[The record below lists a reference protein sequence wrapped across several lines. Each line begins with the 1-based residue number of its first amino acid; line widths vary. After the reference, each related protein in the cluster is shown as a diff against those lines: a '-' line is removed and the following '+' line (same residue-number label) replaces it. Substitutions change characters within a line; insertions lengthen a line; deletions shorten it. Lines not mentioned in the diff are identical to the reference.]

1 MLPDIKGSCPFAEDS
16 FSRFPSQSNMYGL
29 CQAGDQ
35 ELLAATLKGKVVCF
49 RYQDLQQ
56 KIRPVAKEVQFTYIP
71 VDAEIV
77 SIDAFNKS
85 PPNRGL
91 VVGITFIK
99 DSGDKAT
106 PFLNIYCDYEPGSE
120 FNLESIAQS
129 CLNLELQF
137 TPFQLYHT
145 ELQFAEGQRETVFLL
160 SGHDQRIHLY
170 KENASLH
177 QFEEQPVERFFP
189 ELKELPSNVL
199 WLDVL
204 SIDDGRRLTAFGCQ
218 NGCVGLALVNQRGP
232 EILQSWRLQ
241 QDSPIST
248 VSLFPLKLPAH
259 NSNTEGLRVDEV
271 SEVTEYNLL
280 VTSTIEMAVVYRDV
294 ERCGVS
300 RPVCLSDSD
309 QCDAVLCALL
319 IDLDFDGQL
328 EVLLGTYGQDLLCYK
343 FQQPVGATE
352 GQFRLMWRRSFRSSL
367 LSIIYLDLTGDGVKE
382 LAILTIKGLH
392 ILQHSLTSTADLVL
406 QRLADRVAKLSDAPK
421 DQPITKQD
429 CERITASTNNGQNAS
444 AS

>member
-1 MLPDIKGSCPFAEDS
+1 MLPDTKGSCPFAEDS
-16 FSRFPSQSNMYGL
+16 FSRFPSQSNIYGL

-49 RYQDLQQ
+49 RYQDLQH

-145 ELQFAEGQRETVFLL
+145 ELQFGEGLRETVFLL

-177 QFEEQPVERFFP
+177 QFEEQPVEKFFP

-204 SIDDGRRLTAFGCQ
+204 SMDDCRRLTTFGCQ

-232 EILQSWRLQ
+232 EIVQSWRLQ

-248 VSLFPLKLPAH
+248 VLLFPLKLPAH
-259 NSNTEGLRVDEV
+259 SSSEGLHVA
-271 SEVTEYNLL
+271 EVTEYNLL

-294 ERCGVS
+294 ERNGVS
-300 RPVCLSDSD
+300 KPVCLTDSD

-319 IDLDFDGQL
+319 IDLDFDGQQ

-343 FQQPVGATE
+343 FQQPIGATE
-352 GQFRLMWRRSFRSSL
+352 GQFQLMWRRSFKSPL
-367 LSIIYLDLTGDGVKE
+367 LSVIYLDLTGDGLKE

-392 ILQHSLTSTADLVL
+392 ILQHSLTSTADLVM
-406 QRLADRVAKLSDAPK
+406 QRLANRVAKLSAMSK
-421 DQPITKQD
+421 DQPLTEQ
-429 CERITASTNNGQNAS
+429 TAEQTESSLVNRQTTS

>member
-1 MLPDIKGSCPFAEDS
+1 MLRELYPFAEDS
-16 FSRFPSQSNMYGL
+16 FSRFPSQSNIYGL
-29 CQAGDQ
+29 CQAGEQ

-49 RYQDLQQ
+49 RYQELQH

-85 PPNRGL
+85 APNRGL

-145 ELQFAEGQRETVFLL
+145 EVQCDDNNSETVFLL

-177 QFEEQPVERFFP
+177 QFEEQPVERLFP
-189 ELKELPSNVL
+189 ELQQLPSNVL

-204 SIDDGRRLTAFGCQ
+204 NLAGGRRLSAFGCQ
-218 NGCVGLALVNQRGP
+218 NGCVGLALVNQTGP
-232 EILQSWRLQ
+232 EVLQSWRVQ
-241 QDSPIST
+241 FDSPIST
-248 VSLFPLKLPAH
+248 VLLFPLSCHAEPSHANRDTSVEKE
-259 NSNTEGLRVDEV
+259 S
-271 SEVTEYNLL
+271 YNLL

-294 ERCGVS
+294 QEFGLS
-300 RPVCLSDSD
+300 RSACLSESHH
-309 QCDAVLCALL
+309 CDAVLCALV
-319 IDLDFDGQL
+319 IDLDFDGQK
-328 EVLLGTYGQDLLCYK
+328 EVLLGTYGQELLCYK
-343 FQQPVGATE
+343 FTPAGS
-352 GQFRLMWRRSFRSSL
+352 GQFQLQWRRSFTSPL
-367 LSIIYLDLTGDGVKE
+367 LSVIYLDLTGDGLRE
-382 LAILTIKGLH
+382 LAVLTLKGLH
-392 ILQHSLTSTADLVL
+392 ILQHSLTCTADLVL
-406 QRLADRVAKLSDAPK
+406 
-421 DQPITKQD
+421 
-429 CERITASTNNGQNAS
+429 ERIIQKVSALTAGSELESAKAPDTEETDAAAKKEECSAHTSTE
-444 AS
+444 